1 MRTKLRR
8 CIKAAVTLAVIAV
21 LFAAA
26 VLSAHLLLNKQKA
39 SANASGESVL
49 NVLNENTFTDNM
61 TEELELSEEES
72 SQTDTEVHVQE
83 ETNEAFY
90 ATSHK
95 TQPVTQ
101 DIIRIADMYAVKGD
115 LTLKSYYPDAVGYT
129 WELYDTDTKSWKS
142 LDAETVYDELYRP
155 VSSISLD
162 LEQDIMVRCEVE
174 KENSEESILD
184 VATIKCIKAVAGIS
198 AAEEKLET
206 GSGWLHSWD
215 IPVKVTYRDNSS
227 ETLSGLYGLVF
238 VDSLES
244 SEVTYSDT
252 GNMIETIT
260 TVNTECEYSYVNA
273 GEKEFVIRYRDKDKM
288 YDTNLTVVSADK
300 EAPVI
305 SAVSISDF
313 EISNIDKPVTVEV
326 SITAEDNETPYPEL
340 MYAFLP
346 QETEPDEEA
355 DWTANP
361 KLKKEIDKNGVWIAY
376 CRDKSGNIAAFE
388 KKIIAVDQKAPELA
402 LTLEHSE
409 WCQSNKII
417 ADARDELSITYLFTC
432 PETGEDSGWIDRNE
446 YDVTKNGTWE
456 VQAKDAA
463 GNTAVKEITV
473 SNIDT
478 QMPIIKGITEGE
490 RIYEN

>member
-21 LFAAA
+21 VAAAA
-26 VLSAHLLLNKQKA
+26 VLSAYLLPNKQKA
-39 SANASGESVL
+39 SANASGEGVL
-49 NVLNENTFTDNM
+49 NVLRENTVSDNM
-61 TEELELSEEES
+61 TEALELSEEES
-72 SQTDTEVHVQE
+72 TQTDAEVYAE
-83 ETNEAFY
+83 DETVEAYY

-95 TQPVTQ
+95 TEPVTQ
-101 DIIRIADMYAVKGD
+101 DIIRIADMYAVKGE
-115 LTLKSYYPDAVGYT
+115 LTLKSYYPDAAGYT
-129 WELYDTDTKSWKS
+129 WELYDTDAKSWKI
-142 LDAETVYDELYRP
+142 LDSETVYDELYRP
-155 VSSISLD
+155 VSSVLLD
-162 LEQDIMVRCEVE
+162 LERDVMVRCSVG
-174 KENSEESILD
+174 KENSEERITD
-184 VATIKCIKAVAGIS
+184 VATVKCIKTVAGIS
-198 AAEEKLET
+198 AAETRLET
-206 GSGWLHSWD
+206 GSGWLHSQD
-215 IPVKVTYRDNSS
+215 IPVKVTYSDNSS

-260 TVNTECEYSYVNA
+260 TVNTECEYSYADA

-346 QETEPDEEA
+346 QETEPEEA

-361 KLKKEIDKNGVWIAY
+361 KFEKDIDKNGTWIAY

>member
-1 MRTKLRR
+1 M
-8 CIKAAVTLAVIAV
+8 
-21 LFAAA
+21 
-26 VLSAHLLLNKQKA
+26 
-39 SANASGESVL
+39 
-49 NVLNENTFTDNM
+49 
-61 TEELELSEEES
+61 
-72 SQTDTEVHVQE
+72 
-83 ETNEAFY
+83 
-90 ATSHK
+90 AT
-95 TQPVTQ
+95 V
-101 DIIRIADMYAVKGD
+101 
-115 LTLKSYYPDAVGYT
+115 
-129 WELYDTDTKSWKS
+129 
-142 LDAETVYDELYRP
+142 
-155 VSSISLD
+155 
-162 LEQDIMVRCEVE
+162 
-174 KENSEESILD
+174 
-184 VATIKCIKAVAGIS
+184 KCIQSVTGIS
-198 AAEEKLET
+198 AAQEQVET
-206 GSGWLHSWD
+206 GTGWLCSRD

-260 TVNTECEYSYVNA
+260 TVSTECEYSYVNA

-326 SITAEDNETPYPEL
+326 SITAEDNETSYPEL

-346 QETEPDEEA
+346 QETEPEEA

>member
-1 MRTKLRR
+1 MGTKLRR
-8 CIKAAVTLAVIAV
+8 CIRAAVTLAVIAV
-21 LFAAA
+21 IAAA
-26 VLSAHLLLNKQKA
+26 VVLSAHLLLKKQKV
-39 SANASGESVL
+39 SANVPGE
-49 NVLNENTFTDNM
+49 NVLKVSENTVADNM
-61 TEELELSEEES
+61 TEAFELSEEKS
-72 SQTDTEVHVQE
+72 TQMDTEVSAE
-83 ETNEAFY
+83 DEADETLY

-95 TQPVTQ
+95 TEPVTQ

-129 WELYDTDTKSWKS
+129 WELYDTDAKSWKI
-142 LDAETVYDELYRP
+142 LDSETVYDELYRP

-174 KENSEESILD
+174 KENSEERITD
-184 VATIKCIKAVAGIS
+184 VATVKCIQSVTGIS
-198 AAEEKLET
+198 AAQEQVET
-206 GSGWLHSWD
+206 GTGWLCSRD

-260 TVNTECEYSYVNA
+260 TVSTECEYSYVNA

-326 SITAEDNETPYPEL
+326 SITAEDNETSYPEL

-346 QETEPDEEA
+346 QETEPEEA

>member
-8 CIKAAVTLAVIAV
+8 CIRAAVTLAVIAV
-21 LFAAA
+21 IAAA
-26 VLSAHLLLNKQKA
+26 VVLSAHLLLKKQKV
-39 SANASGESVL
+39 SANVPGE
-49 NVLNENTFTDNM
+49 NVLKVSENTVADNM
-61 TEELELSEEES
+61 TEAFELSEEKS
-72 SQTDTEVHVQE
+72 TQMDTEVSAE
-83 ETNEAFY
+83 DEADETLY

-95 TQPVTQ
+95 TEPVTQ

-129 WELYDTDTKSWKS
+129 WELYDTDAKSWKI
-142 LDAETVYDELYRP
+142 LDSETVYDELYRP

-174 KENSEESILD
+174 KENSEERITD
-184 VATIKCIKAVAGIS
+184 VATVKCIQSVTGIS
-198 AAEEKLET
+198 AAQEQVET
-206 GSGWLHSWD
+206 GTGWLCSRD

-260 TVNTECEYSYVNA
+260 TVSTECEYSYVNA

-326 SITAEDNETPYPEL
+326 SITAEDNETSYPEL

-346 QETEPDEEA
+346 QETEPEEA

>member
-21 LFAAA
+21 IAAA
-26 VLSAHLLLNKQKA
+26 VVLSAHLLLKKQKV
-39 SANASGESVL
+39 SANVPGE
-49 NVLNENTFTDNM
+49 NVLKVSENTVADNM
-61 TEELELSEEES
+61 TEAFELSEEKS
-72 SQTDTEVHVQE
+72 TQMDTEVSAE
-83 ETNEAFY
+83 DEADETLY

-95 TQPVTQ
+95 TEPVTQ

-129 WELYDTDTKSWKS
+129 WELYDTDAKSWKI
-142 LDAETVYDELYRP
+142 LDSETVYDELYRP

-174 KENSEESILD
+174 KENSEERITD
-184 VATIKCIKAVAGIS
+184 VATVKCIQSVTGIS
-198 AAEEKLET
+198 AAQEQVET
-206 GSGWLHSWD
+206 GTGWLCSRD

-260 TVNTECEYSYVNA
+260 TVSTECEYSYVNA

-326 SITAEDNETPYPEL
+326 SITAEDNETSYPEL

-346 QETEPDEEA
+346 QETEPEEA

>member
-1 MRTKLRR
+1 MNIKLRR

-21 LFAAA
+21 IAAA
-26 VLSAHLLLNKQKA
+26 VVLSAHLLLKKQKV
-39 SANASGESVL
+39 SANVPGE
-49 NVLNENTFTDNM
+49 NVLKVSENTVADNM
-61 TEELELSEEES
+61 TEAFELSEEKS
-72 SQTDTEVHVQE
+72 TQMDTEVSAE
-83 ETNEAFY
+83 DEADETLY

-95 TQPVTQ
+95 TEPVTQ
-101 DIIRIADMYAVKGD
+101 DIIRIEDMYAVKGG
-115 LTLKSYYPDAVGYT
+115 LTLKSYYPDAAGYT

-174 KENSEESILD
+174 KVNSEESILD

-238 VDSLES
+238 VDSFES
-244 SEVTYSDT
+244 SETAYSDT
-252 GNMIETIT
+252 GNIIETIT
-260 TVNTECEYSYVNA
+260 TVNTECEYSYVDA
-273 GEKEFVIRYRDKDKM
+273 GEKQFVIRYRDKAYA
-288 YDTNLTVVSADK
+288 YDANLTVISTDK

-313 EISNIDKPVTVEV
+313 EISNIDKPVSVEV
-326 SITAEDNETPYPEL
+326 SITAEDNDTPYPEL

-346 QETEPDEEA
+346 QETELDEEI

-361 KLKKEIDKNGVWIAY
+361 KFEKNIDKNGIWIAY
-376 CRDKSGNIAAFE
+376 CKDKSGNIAAFE

-402 LTLEHSE
+402 LTLENAD

-417 ADARDELSITYLFTC
+417 AAAKDELSITYLFTC
-432 PETGEDSGWIDRNE
+432 PETGEDSGWTDRNE
-446 YDVTKNGTWE
+446 YDVSKNGTWE

-463 GNTAVKEITV
+463 GNIAVKEITV

-478 QMPIIKGITEGE
+478 QMPVIKGITEGE

>member
-21 LFAAA
+21 IAAA
-26 VLSAHLLLNKQKA
+26 VVLSAHLLLKKQKV
-39 SANASGESVL
+39 SANVPGE
-49 NVLNENTFTDNM
+49 NVLKVSENAVADNM
-61 TEELELSEEES
+61 TEAFELSEEKS
-72 SQTDTEVHVQE
+72 TQMDTEVSAE
-83 ETNEAFY
+83 DEADETLY

-95 TQPVTQ
+95 TEPVTQ

-129 WELYDTDTKSWKS
+129 WELYDTDAKSWKI
-142 LDAETVYDELYRP
+142 LDSETVYDELYRP

-174 KENSEESILD
+174 KENSEERITD
-184 VATIKCIKAVAGIS
+184 VATVKCIQSVTGIS
-198 AAEEKLET
+198 AAQEQVET
-206 GSGWLHSWD
+206 GTGWLCSRD

-260 TVNTECEYSYVNA
+260 TVSTECEYSYVNA

-326 SITAEDNETPYPEL
+326 SITAEDNETSYPEL

-346 QETEPDEEA
+346 QETEPEEA

>member
-21 LFAAA
+21 ITAAA
-26 VLSAHLLLNKQKA
+26 VLSAHLLSNKQKA
-39 SANASGESVL
+39 SANASGEGLL
-49 NVLNENTFTDNM
+49 NVLKENTVTDNM
-61 TEELELSEEES
+61 TEALELSEEES
-72 SQTDTEVHVQE
+72 TQTDTEVYAE
-83 ETNEAFY
+83 DEALY
-90 ATSHK
+90 ATPHK
-95 TQPVTQ
+95 TEPVTQ

-115 LTLKSYYPDAVGYT
+115 LTLKSYYPDAAGYT

-142 LDAETVYDELYRP
+142 LDAETVHDELYRP
-155 VSSISLD
+155 VSSVLLD
-162 LEQDIMVRCEVE
+162 LERDIMVRCSVE
-174 KENSEESILD
+174 KENSEERVTD
-184 VATIKCIKAVAGIS
+184 VATVKCIKTVAGIS
-198 AAEEKLET
+198 AAEARFET
-206 GSGWLHSWD
+206 GSGWLHSQD
-215 IPVKVTYRDNSS
+215 IPVKVTYSDNSS

-260 TVNTECEYSYVNA
+260 TVNTECEYSYADA
-273 GEKEFVIRYRDKDKM
+273 GEKEFVIRYRDKDKT
-288 YDTNLTVVSADK
+288 YDTNLTVVSTDK

-305 SAVSISDF
+305 SSVSISDF
-313 EISNIDKPVTVEV
+313 EISSIDEPVPVDVT
-326 SITAEDNETPYPEL
+326 ITAGDNETPYPEL

-346 QETEPDEEA
+346 QETEPGEA

-361 KLKKEIDKNGVWIAY
+361 KLKKEIDKNGAWIAY

-432 PETGEDSGWIDRNE
+432 PETGEDSGWTDRNE

-473 SNIDT
+473 SNIDK
-478 QMPIIKGITEGE
+478 QMPVIKGITEGE

>member
-1 MRTKLRR
+1 MNAKLRR

-21 LFAAA
+21 IAAA
-26 VLSAHLLLNKQKA
+26 VVLSAYLMLKKQKV
-39 SANASGESVL
+39 SANVSEETAL
-49 NVLNENTFTDNM
+49 NVFENTVADNM
-61 TEELELSEEES
+61 TEAFELSEEKSTQMNTNPYAEDEAD
-72 SQTDTEVHVQE
+72 DTL
-83 ETNEAFY
+83 Y

-95 TQPVTQ
+95 TEPVTQ

-115 LTLKSYYPDAVGYT
+115 LTLKSYYPDAAGYT

-184 VATIKCIKAVAGIS
+184 VATVKCIQSVTGIS
-198 AAEEKLET
+198 AAQEQVET
-206 GSGWLHSWD
+206 GTGWLCSRD

-260 TVNTECEYSYVNA
+260 TVSTECEYSYVNA

-346 QETEPDEEA
+346 QETEPEEA

-361 KLKKEIDKNGVWIAY
+361 KFEKNIDKNGTWIAY

-388 KKIIAVDQKAPELA
+388 KKIIAVDQKAPKLA

>member
-1 MRTKLRR
+1 MNIKLRR

-21 LFAAA
+21 IAAA
-26 VLSAHLLLNKQKA
+26 VVLSAHLLLKKQKV
-39 SANASGESVL
+39 SANVPGE
-49 NVLNENTFTDNM
+49 NVLKVSENTVADNM
-61 TEELELSEEES
+61 TEAFELSEEKS
-72 SQTDTEVHVQE
+72 TQMDTEVSAE
-83 ETNEAFY
+83 DEADETLY

-95 TQPVTQ
+95 TEPVTQ

-184 VATIKCIKAVAGIS
+184 VATVKCIQSVTGIS
-198 AAEEKLET
+198 AAQEQVET
-206 GSGWLHSWD
+206 GTGWLCSRD

-260 TVNTECEYSYVNA
+260 TVSTECEYSYVNA

-346 QETEPDEEA
+346 QETEPEEA

-361 KLKKEIDKNGVWIAY
+361 KFEKNIDKNGTWIAY

-417 ADARDELSITYLFTC
+417 ADARDELFITYLFTC

>member
-21 LFAAA
+21 VAAAA
-26 VLSAHLLLNKQKA
+26 VLSAHLLPNKQKA
-39 SANASGESVL
+39 SANASGEGVL
-49 NVLNENTFTDNM
+49 NVLRENTVSDNM
-61 TEELELSEEES
+61 TEALELSEEES
-72 SQTDTEVHVQE
+72 TQTDAEVYAE
-83 ETNEAFY
+83 DETVEAYY

-95 TQPVTQ
+95 TEPVTQ
-101 DIIRIADMYAVKGD
+101 DIIRIADMYAVKGE
-115 LTLKSYYPDAVGYT
+115 LTLKSYYPDAAGYT
-129 WELYDTDTKSWKS
+129 WELYDTDAKSWKI
-142 LDAETVYDELYRP
+142 LDSETVYDELYRP
-155 VSSISLD
+155 VSSVLLD
-162 LEQDIMVRCEVE
+162 LERDVMVRCSVG
-174 KENSEESILD
+174 KENSEERITD
-184 VATIKCIKAVAGIS
+184 VATVKCIKTVAGIS
-198 AAEEKLET
+198 AAETRLET
-206 GSGWLHSWD
+206 GSGWLHSQD
-215 IPVKVTYRDNSS
+215 IPVKVTYSDNSS

-260 TVNTECEYSYVNA
+260 TVNTECEYSYADA
-273 GEKEFVIRYRDKDKM
+273 GEKEFVIRYRDKDKT
-288 YDTNLTVVSADK
+288 YDTNLTVVSTDK

-305 SAVSISDF
+305 SSVSVSDF
-313 EISNIDKPVTVEV
+313 EISSIDKPVPVEV
-326 SITAEDNETPYPEL
+326 DITAEDNETPYPEL

-432 PETGEDSGWIDRNE
+432 PETGEDSGWTDRNE

-478 QMPIIKGITEGE
+478 QMPVIKGITEGE

>member
-21 LFAAA
+21 IAAA
-26 VLSAHLLLNKQKA
+26 VVLSAHLLLKKQKV
-39 SANASGESVL
+39 SANVPGE
-49 NVLNENTFTDNM
+49 NVLKVSENTVADNM
-61 TEELELSEEES
+61 TEAFELSEEKS
-72 SQTDTEVHVQE
+72 TQMDTEVSAE
-83 ETNEAFY
+83 DEADDTLY

-95 TQPVTQ
+95 TEPVTQ

-129 WELYDTDTKSWKS
+129 WELYDTDAKSWKI
-142 LDAETVYDELYRP
+142 LDSETVYDELYRP

-174 KENSEESILD
+174 KENSEERITD
-184 VATIKCIKAVAGIS
+184 VATVKCIQSVTGIS
-198 AAEEKLET
+198 AAQEQVET
-206 GSGWLHSWD
+206 GTGWLCSRD

-260 TVNTECEYSYVNA
+260 TVSTECEYSYVNA

-326 SITAEDNETPYPEL
+326 SITAEDNETSYPEL

-346 QETEPDEEA
+346 QETEPEEA